1 MVRVYWILC
10 RLQ

>member
-1 MVRVYWILC
+1 MVRVYWILR